1 MSTADPR
8 RATCCG
14 FYGVPRACGAS
25 GAPAPPFQRFGG
37 QPAQKQCPVPRLL
50 LPKRSP
56 ACQLRLVHALKF
68 LAALGYFL
76 VTLTLSLYLT
86 DELGRCLIH
95 CLRLAGADRREER
108 MST

>member
-37 QPAQKQCPVPRLL
+37 QPAQKQCPVPRLKSHVPVKRRALRGAGGL
-50 LPKRSP
+50 LDARAPLTHRYQCSPSTMQKSTWHTTSSWRSSGSP
-56 ACQLRLVHALKF
+56 
-68 LAALGYFL
+68 
-76 VTLTLSLYLT
+76 
-86 DELGRCLIH
+86 
-95 CLRLAGADRREER
+95 
-108 MST
+108 